1 MVCVGLYLICLPTKF
16 CFWKDTVLSLKCN
29 SLGYNYCTSTYI
41 IIRIRKNLWCRF
53 KLVFKCSCPS
63 PLNHHWVKKKNFT
76 RKLWKIGNQF
86 TWEHAKIMWAIWL
99 IGFLIFSHRVAVD
112 MNVIAVRKM
121 TVLCKQFKHLEVI
134 TIPFFIYHSE
144 CSIFLDLHI
153 ETEVLIVLLLDFVK
167 VTWRCNELFLFTLSL
182 SLSHV

>member
-1 MVCVGLYLICLPTKF
+1 
-16 CFWKDTVLSLKCN
+16 
-29 SLGYNYCTSTYI
+29 
-41 IIRIRKNLWCRF
+41 
-53 KLVFKCSCPS
+53 
-63 PLNHHWVKKKNFT
+63 
-76 RKLWKIGNQF
+76 
-86 TWEHAKIMWAIWL
+86 MWAIWL

-167 VTWRCNELFLFTLSL
+167 VTCRCNELFLFTLSF
-182 SLSHV
+182 SLSCLKKCYIVLIQLLILTMLTILVEFLYQFFLFVFVGIYTHIYSLCQLWSSIYWGNGI